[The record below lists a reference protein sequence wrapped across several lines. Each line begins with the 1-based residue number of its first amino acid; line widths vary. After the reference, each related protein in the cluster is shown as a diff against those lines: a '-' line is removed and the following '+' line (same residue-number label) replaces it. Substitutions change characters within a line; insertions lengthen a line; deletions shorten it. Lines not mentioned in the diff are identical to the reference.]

1 MSRFI
6 RPIIWSQAVGST
18 LMVAVALKF
27 SFSFMICSLPLIF
40 SEEKNSPFKVS
51 NPFPSSVCCVL
62 CAAVHWHHHHHHQ
75 SAHTPL
81 PPELARSISALDREH
96 GRTQALSMLS
106 PTKLLHRSCCSSMR
120 HSAELKGCDRVRR
133 SS

>member
-6 RPIIWSQAVGST
+6 RPIIWSRAVGST

-62 CAAVHWHHHHHHQ
+62 CAAVHCMASPSSSPVRTHSTTAGIGTLHQCSRQRAWPHTGSFHALTDEAAAQKLLLQHEAQCRVERLRQ
-75 SAHTPL
+75 SA
-81 PPELARSISALDREH
+81 A
-96 GRTQALSMLS
+96 
-106 PTKLLHRSCCSSMR
+106 K
-120 HSAELKGCDRVRR
+120 
-133 SS
+133 